1 MKHTIE
7 PRQRL
12 LALDTS
18 TSSLAV
24 AVMEGGKLLAERNIK
39 AERNHSAYLVT
50 AIEEAIAAA
59 GVGKQQLDGIAV
71 GVGPGSY
78 TGVRIAVT
86 TAKTLA
92 WSLGLPVSAVSS
104 LEAIAFGALARGT
117 AQAPEQF
124 AEVIAQ
130 AADDAS
136 AGNENNSTYGRDDD
150 DDLSSGAEAA
160 DYSAQHWI
168 VPLIDARRGQA
179 YTALFS
185 AAIGQLPRRLDP
197 DAIRLV
203 ADWRDEL
210 ATRLQALPA
219 GQRPAGVWFVGDVA
233 VHEAVVEEL
242 RPFLGDALH
251 IAGYELEGAWL
262 GLIGSEQLL
271 RGAHDNVHTLEPN
284 YTQLA
289 EAEAKKLR

>member
-1 MKHTIE
+1 MKHTNQ
-7 PRQRL
+7 PRLRL

-18 TSSLAV
+18 TSTLSV
-24 AVMEGGKLLAERNIK
+24 AVMENGRLLAERNIK

-50 AIEEAIAAA
+50 AIEEAMAAA
-59 GVGKQQLDGIAV
+59 GVGKQELDGIAV

-104 LEAIAFGALARGT
+104 LAAIAFGAFAAGTGQVPGQIALAG
-117 AQAPEQF
+117 
-124 AEVIAQ
+124 
-130 AADDAS
+130 DGAS
-136 AGNENNSTYGRDDD
+136 AETEAGGSRILAGAD
-150 DDLSSGAEAA
+150 AEAA
-160 DYSAQHWI
+160 ADSAHHWI

-185 AAIGQLPRRLDP
+185 AAAGQIPRRIEP

-210 ATRLQALPA
+210 AGRLQALPP
-219 GQRPAGVWFVGDVA
+219 GQRPAGVWFVGDA
-233 VHEAVVEEL
+233 AIHEAALEEL
-242 RPFLGDALH
+242 RPLLGDTLH
-251 IAGYELEGAWL
+251 LRGYELEGAWL
-262 GLIGSEQLL
+262 GLMGSEQFL
-271 RGAHDNVHTLEPN
+271 RGALDDVHTLEPN